1 MADIIIS
8 KKNESV
14 LHIDCEMGI
23 LYELKEHF
31 TFAVEGAKY
40 TPKFKAKMWDGN
52 ISLID
57 LRFGTLPVG
66 LFNEL
71 VTFSKELGYEVEFK
85 DGRYGLPNAVADV
98 TLDEVK
104 SFISGLNLHSKGNAI
119 EVRDYQIQAIYN
131 CIRNHRQISI
141 TPTGGGKS
149 LVAYCLYR
157 WYIAHEQQTFMLVVP
172 SLGLVKQMYADF
184 KDYSSN
190 NGYDVAH
197 DTQIIAEGADKNIVK
212 SLIICTWQSVYKQPS
227 TWFNQLDVIFMDEV
241 HQGKADCIK
250 GIFEKSTEVKYR
262 FGVTG
267 SLDKSAVNKMVLR
280 GMIGEISKVKSTRDL
295 IDEGHLSE
303 IKIGCIILK
312 YNKETKKLL
321 KTADYKQEMAFL
333 CQHEGRNRFIRKLAL
348 QQKGNTLVLFNYV
361 ESHGELLY
369 EQIKENATTQKVHFV
384 AGKVEADDREEIRL
398 LVQNSTDDNII
409 CASVGTFSTGIN
421 LPRIHT
427 IIFATPTKSVVRVM
441 QSIGRGLRKSDDK
454 AFLQLYD
461 ICDSINPSKSTP
473 NFTLKHFVERLRIYT
488 EEEHPYKLMEI
499 QLEK

>member
-1 MADIIIS
+1 
-8 KKNESV
+8 
-14 LHIDCEMGI
+14 
-23 LYELKEHF
+23 
-31 TFAVEGAKY
+31 
-40 TPKFKAKMWDGN
+40 
-52 ISLID
+52 
-57 LRFGTLPVG
+57 
-66 LFNEL
+66 
-71 VTFSKELGYEVEFK
+71 
-85 DGRYGLPNAVADV
+85 
-98 TLDEVK
+98 
-104 SFISGLNLHSKGNAI
+104 
-119 EVRDYQIQAIYN
+119 
-131 CIRNHRQISI
+131 
-141 TPTGGGKS
+141 
-149 LVAYCLYR
+149 
-157 WYIAHEQQTFMLVVP
+157 
-172 SLGLVKQMYADF
+172 MYADF

-197 DTQIIAEGADKNIVK
+197 NTQIIAEGADKNIVK

-250 GIFEKSTEVKYR
+250 GIFEKSTEVKHR

-361 ESHGELLY
+361 ESHGEPLY